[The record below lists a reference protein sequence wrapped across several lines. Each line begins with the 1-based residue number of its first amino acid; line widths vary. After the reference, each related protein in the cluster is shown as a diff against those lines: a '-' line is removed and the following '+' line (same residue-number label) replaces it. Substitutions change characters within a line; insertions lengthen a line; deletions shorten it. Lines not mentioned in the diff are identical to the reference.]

1 MINQIKIS
9 NVVRLA
15 SFVLL
20 IGIFLESCKS
30 TVLNVDTDTEPSSLS
45 SANKYNLIEIDA
57 FGNTYL
63 LTNKNVL
70 QKFDENNN
78 LLFEYSFNRQGQI
91 SRVDA
96 SNPQKILVYL
106 QEFQNIV
113 FLDNTLSVI
122 KTLNLENLGYWAINN
137 MALSNDNFIWIYDP
151 NVHQLIK
158 INENGQRILQSNELI
173 QDNIN
178 DAYVNRIMV
187 DNNKVYLACENQ
199 IICFNQF
206 GQFDKVLPLEYE
218 KVQLFNKQFVFLKDK
233 TIHRQSLKIEYL
245 FEENDVVHTSDK
257 PLIDFKLSREGKLFL
272 LDANGLTHVQLR

>member
-1 MINQIKIS
+1 MINHIKIS
-9 NVVRLA
+9 NVICLA
-15 SFVLL
+15 SYIVL
-20 IGIFLESCKS
+20 IGLFLVSCKS
-30 TVLNVDTDTEPSSLS
+30 TTVNIDTISASSSLS
-45 SANKYNLIEIDA
+45 PSNKYKLLELDA

-70 QKFDENNN
+70 QKFDENNK

-96 SNPQKILVYL
+96 RNPQKILVYL

-122 KTLNLENLGYWAINN
+122 KTLNLESLGYWAINN
-137 MALSNDNFIWIYDP
+137 VALSNDNFIWIYDP

-158 INENGQRILQSNELI
+158 INENGQRVLQSNELI
-173 QDNIN
+173 QDNIS
-178 DAYVNRIMV
+178 DAFVTRIMV

-206 GQFDKVLPLEYE
+206 GQFDKVLPLVYD
-218 KVQLFNKQFVFLKDK
+218 KIQLFNNQLLFLKNK
-233 TIHRQSLKIEYL
+233 TISRQSLKVEYL
-245 FEENDVVHTSDK
+245 FEENDVIHTSTK
-257 PLIDFKLSREGKLFL
+257 ALIGFKLSKEGKLFL
-272 LDANGLTHVQLR
+272 LEAAGLTHTQL